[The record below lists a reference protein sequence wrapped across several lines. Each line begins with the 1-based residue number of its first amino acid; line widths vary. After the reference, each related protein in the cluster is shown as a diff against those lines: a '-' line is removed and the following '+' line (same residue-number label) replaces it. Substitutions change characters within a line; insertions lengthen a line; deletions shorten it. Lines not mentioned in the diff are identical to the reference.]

1 MNFIHSGYI
10 YMRLY
15 PRVRYQVKSSQVVGL
30 RTRVASIRTLIFIVL
45 IFFDRLKH
53 LDFIYSYFYI
63 KSSTMETIDRIKV
76 DHMRAESVQ
85 WKDIATDQKVSYS
98 TLLRWRNSIQY
109 VDPEPLVASN

>member
-1 MNFIHSGYI
+1 MMY
-10 YMRLY
+10 RY
-15 PRVRYQVKSSQVVGL
+15 PRVRHPPSTTSSSQVKSSRGATHS
-30 RTRVASIRTLIFIVL
+30 RSEHPDPIFL
-45 IFFDRLKH
+45 SFLFFFDRLKH
-53 LDFIYSYFYI
+53 LDFIYSYF

>member
-1 MNFIHSGYI
+1 MNFIHSGYMTI
-10 YMRLY
+10 C
-15 PRVRYQVKSSQVVGL
+15 YQVRSSQVVGL

-53 LDFIYSYFYI
+53 LDFIYSYF
-63 KSSTMETIDRIKV
+63 KSSSMETIDRIKV
-76 DHMRAESVQ
+76 DHTRAESVQ